1 MIRPIRPSDRAVF
14 LALSRQFYDS
24 PAVMHDIPD
33 DYHRRTFDY
42 LMTEP
47 ADAACWMLLPDS
59 STGPES
65 PVVPVRF
72 AGPDH
77 LADPNRSGAPAPP
90 DADGTPVG
98 YALTAQTWS
107 REAGGPV
114 VWLEELFIQPE
125 WRRGGM
131 GRRFFADW
139 LGGLRMQASPPVR
152 IRLEVEAENEGAIRL
167 YRRMGFEPMAYRNW
181 SLEWPR

>member
-33 DYHRRTFDY
+33 DYHRRTFDH

-47 ADAACWMLLPDS
+47 ADAACWMLFPDS
-59 STGPES
+59 P
-65 PVVPVRF
+65 
-72 AGPDH
+72 AG
-77 LADPNRSGAPAPP
+77 SGYPAGS
-90 DADGTPVG
+90 DQAPVG

-114 VWLEELFIQPE
+114 VWLEELFILPE
-125 WRRGGM
+125 WRCGGM

-139 LGGLRMQASPPVR
+139 LAGLRMQTPPPVR

-167 YRRMGFEPMAYRNW
+167 YRRMGFEPMSYRSW